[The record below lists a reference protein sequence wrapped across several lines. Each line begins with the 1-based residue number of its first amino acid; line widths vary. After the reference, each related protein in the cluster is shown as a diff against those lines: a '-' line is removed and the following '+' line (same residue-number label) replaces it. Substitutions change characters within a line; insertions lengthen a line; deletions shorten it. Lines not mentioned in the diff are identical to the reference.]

1 MSRSRIEQEKRVV
14 AQMIALYCRHKEG
27 NGTLCPH
34 CKALLEYAHARLSHC
49 RYGEGKPTCKQCPVH
64 CYSLRMREQ
73 IRTVMRYAGPRMLLY
88 HPWSALKHLLI
99 ENRKL
104 KIEKDNLE

>member
-64 CYSLRMREQ
+64 CYSPRMREQ
-73 IRTVMRYAGPRMLLY
+73 IRTVMRYAGPRMLFY
-88 HPWSALKHLLI
+88 HPCSSLKHLFS
-99 ENRKL
+99 
-104 KIEKDNLE
+104 

>member
-1 MSRSRIEQEKRVV
+1 
-14 AQMIALYCRHKEG
+14 MIALYCRHKEG

-64 CYSLRMREQ
+64 CYSPRMREQ
-73 IRTVMRYAGPRMLLY
+73 IRTVMRYAGPRMLFY

-104 KIEKDNLE
+104 RIKKDNLE